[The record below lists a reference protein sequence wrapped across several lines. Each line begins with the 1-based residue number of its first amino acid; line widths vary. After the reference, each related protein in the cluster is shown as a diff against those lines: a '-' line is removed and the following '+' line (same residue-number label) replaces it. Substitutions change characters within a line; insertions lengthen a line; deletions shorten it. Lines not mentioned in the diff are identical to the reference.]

1 MKISTTKIL
10 MKEEVFIS
18 YAWIK
23 AIDGLKS
30 HENIVS
36 DIEKALKKDFN
47 VVIDKKHIKYKDN
60 IKEFKKHIKQICLID
75 YFFTICI
82 KQNQ

>member
-1 MKISTTKIL
+1 

-18 YAWIK
+18 YSWIK
-23 AIDGLKS
+23 ETTGVKTQDG
-30 HENIVS
+30 IIS

-60 IKEFKKHIKQICLID
+60 IKEFEKFKRRGMFSKEFSQL
-75 YFFTICI
+75 F
-82 KQNQ
+82 